1 MDFEKFKTK
10 AIDCTIVHLFEY
22 GNDSW
27 IAFIPSLEIK
37 SRFINDNEQWLIAYL
52 NWEKVFHM
60 HFYFEESDFYNALE
74 ESDSRESFRINLLAT
89 GN

>member
-60 HFYFEESDFYNALE
+60 NFYSSEEDFYSSLDKSNNWNE
-74 ESDSRESFRINLLAT
+74 FKINLLAAD
-89 GN
+89 